1 MLPRSGGLPRLRD
14 DLSRVAG
21 ALRLPWGRS
30 GSGDDPFW
38 EDFINRPPADLRNM
52 IPEIV
57 AKAAEGNVFPTQ
69 SELHSPNV
77 TSSHVKEL
85 ATYLGR
91 SLTGIADLTRQDPEL
106 AHGYPF
112 GIVCA
117 VRAEYD
123 PYAHPGIG
131 GQTGVQTGQFVTFIV
146 AAWIREMGYR
156 GTIKIETTREQ
167 REHLA
172 IATGLGT
179 RDSQG
184 RFTTPK
190 YGTKV
195 HIADV
200 IFTDLPM
207 LADG

>member
-1 MLPRSGGLPRLRD
+1 MPRRTGGLPRLRD
-14 DLSRVAG
+14 DLSRLRGVI
-21 ALRLPWGRS
+21 RLPGRS

-38 EDFINRPPADLRNM
+38 DAFVNRPPADILNT

-57 AKAAEGNVFPTQ
+57 AKAPEGSIFPTQ

-91 SLTGIADLTRQDPEL
+91 ALTGIADLTKQAPEL
-106 AHGYPF
+106 AHGYPY

-117 VRAEYD
+117 VRSEYD
-123 PYAHPGIG
+123 PYDHPGIG
-131 GQTGVQTGQFVTFIV
+131 GQTGVQHGQFVTFII
-146 AAWIREMGYR
+146 AAWIRELGYQA
-156 GTIKIETTREQ
+156 TIKIETTREQ

-179 RDSQG
+179 RDRNG

-195 HIADV
+195 YVADV
-200 IFTDLPM
+200 IYTDLPL

>member
-1 MLPRSGGLPRLRD
+1 MVRIPGSLK
-14 DLSRVAG
+14 
-21 ALRLPWGRS
+21 LPWRRS
-30 GSGDDPFW
+30 GSDDDPFW
-38 EDFINRPPADLRNM
+38 EAFINRPPADLRNS
-52 IPEIV
+52 IPEIIG
-57 AKAAEGNVFPTQ
+57 KAAEGNIFPTQ

-85 ATYLGR
+85 ATYLARG
-91 SLTGIADLTRQDPEL
+91 LTGIADLTKQDPEL
-106 AHGYPF
+106 AHDYPY

-117 VRAEYD
+117 VKAEYD
-123 PYAHPGIG
+123 PYVHPGVG
-131 GQTGVQTGQFVTFIV
+131 GQVGVQHGQFVTFII
-146 AAWIREMGYR
+146 ASWIREMGFR
-156 GTIKIETTREQ
+156 ATIKIETTREQ

-179 RDSQG
+179 RDRNG

-195 HIADV
+195 HIADIV
-200 IFTDLPM
+200 FTDLPM

>member
-1 MLPRSGGLPRLRD
+1 MPRRSGGLPRLRD
-14 DLSRVAG
+14 DLSRLRG
-21 ALRLPWGRS
+21 ALRLPGRS
-30 GSGDDPFW
+30 GAGDDPYW
-38 EDFINRPPADLRNM
+38 EAFINRPPADILNS

-57 AKAAEGNVFPTQ
+57 AKAKEGNVFPTQ

-77 TSSHVKEL
+77 TSAHVKEL
-85 ATYLGR
+85 ATYLAK
-91 SLTGIADLTRQDPEL
+91 SLTGIADLTKQDPAL
-106 AHGYPF
+106 AHGYPY

-117 VRAEYD
+117 VRSEYD
-123 PYAHPGIG
+123 PYEHPGIG
-131 GQTGVQTGQFVTFIV
+131 GQTGVQHGQFVTFIV
-146 AAWIREMGYR
+146 ASWIREMGFR
-156 GTIKIETTREQ
+156 ATIKIETTREQ

-179 RDSQG
+179 RDRND

-195 HIADV
+195 HIGDI

-207 LADG
+207 EADG

>member
-1 MLPRSGGLPRLRD
+1 
-14 DLSRVAG
+14 VAG

-30 GSGDDPFW
+30 GAGDDPYW
-38 EDFINRPPADLRNM
+38 EAFLDRPPADIRNS

-69 SELHSPNV
+69 EELHSPNV
-77 TSSHVKEL
+77 TSAHVKEL
-85 ATYLGR
+85 ATYLGK

-117 VRAEYD
+117 VRSEYD
-123 PYAHPGIG
+123 PYEHPGVG
-131 GQTGVQTGQFVTFIV
+131 GQTGVQHGQFVTFIV
-146 AAWIREMGYR
+146 AAWIREMGFR
-156 GTIKIETTREQ
+156 ATIKIETTREQ

-172 IATGLGT
+172 ISTGLGT
-179 RDSQG
+179 RDRHG

-195 HIADV
+195 HIADI
-200 IFTDLPM
+200 IFTDLLM
-207 LADG
+207 EADG

>member
-1 MLPRSGGLPRLRD
+1 LRD
-14 DLSRVAG
+14 SLSRLGGV
-21 ALRLPWGRS
+21 LRLPGRS

-38 EDFINRPPADLRNM
+38 EAFINRPPADLLNS

-57 AKAAEGNVFPTQ
+57 AKAAEGSVFPTQ

-77 TSSHVKEL
+77 TSNHVKEL

-91 SLTGIADLTRQDPEL
+91 SLTGIADLTKQDSGL
-106 AHGYPF
+106 AHGYPY

-117 VRAEYD
+117 VRSEYD
-123 PYAHPGIG
+123 PYDHPGIG
-131 GQTGVQTGQFVTFIV
+131 GQAGVQAGQFVTFII
-146 AAWIREMGYR
+146 ASWIREMGFR
-156 GTIKIETTREQ
+156 ATIKIETTREQ

-179 RDSQG
+179 RDRNG

-190 YGTKV
+190 LGSKV
-195 HIADV
+195 YVADIV
-200 IFTDLPM
+200 FTDLP
-207 LADG
+207 LEADG